1 MFGTVVQIFSFAT
14 GQYGQVQQL
23 LNRDVSVIP
32 DSRWQV
38 GCHPFHGLYVP
49 ENSATAGRV
58 SLASNLLQSN
68 LPTNTCLSK
77 VEGLIDSVFDDMAL
91 SFTHKQARDRMNGQ
105 SSIVFLVQML
115 ELDRYR

>member
-1 MFGTVVQIFSFAT
+1 M
-14 GQYGQVQQL
+14 
-23 LNRDVSVIP
+23 
-32 DSRWQV
+32 
-38 GCHPFHGLYVP
+38 P
-49 ENSATAGRV
+49 ENSATAGRG

-91 SFTHKQARDRMNGQ
+91 SSTHKQAGDRMNGQ